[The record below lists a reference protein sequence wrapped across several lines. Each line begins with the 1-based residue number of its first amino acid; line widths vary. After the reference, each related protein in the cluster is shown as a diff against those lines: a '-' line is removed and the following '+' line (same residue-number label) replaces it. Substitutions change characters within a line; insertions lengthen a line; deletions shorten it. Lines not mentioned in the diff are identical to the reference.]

1 MKFHAFSLIAMF
13 MVTANA
19 LTIPM
24 DSMDDASGLV
34 KRQDSG
40 PTFTPTN
47 GPKLR
52 LLLTLSLTLLLL
64 LLLPMGL
71 NFALLLTLSLTLLL
85 LLHIPMS
92 LHMYLSLILLI
103 HLYLVPSFSSK
114 SVPRS
119 IEEEEWTSEQE
130 PLKVIKIQNWTGDV
144 TITLSNK
151 IK

>member
-24 DSMDDASGLV
+24 DSMDGASGLV

-52 LLLTLSLTLLLL
+52 PTVDLIFNTTPTFTPTNGPKLSPTVD
-64 LLLPMGL
+64 
-71 NFALLLTLSLTLLL
+71 
-85 LLHIPMS
+85 
-92 LHMYLSLILLI
+92 LIFNTTPTFTHTDEPTHVLKSDPTHTPI
-103 HLYLVPSFSSK
+103 FSA
-114 SVPRS
+114 
-119 IEEEEWTSEQE
+119 I
-130 PLKVIKIQNWTGDV
+130 L
-144 TITLSNK
+144 
-151 IK
+151 